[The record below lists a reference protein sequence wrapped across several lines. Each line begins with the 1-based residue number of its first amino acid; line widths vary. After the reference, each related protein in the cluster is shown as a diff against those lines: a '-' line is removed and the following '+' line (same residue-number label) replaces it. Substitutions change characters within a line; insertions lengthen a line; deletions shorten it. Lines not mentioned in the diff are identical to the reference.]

1 MDSVLRGVIIY
12 FILLVILRVSGRR
25 TLGQMTTFDF
35 VLLLIIAET
44 TQQALLGEDF
54 SLTNAGLL
62 IVTLIAVD
70 IGLSLL
76 RERWP
81 RLNRIIE
88 GLPLILVEDGRPIKE
103 RVDQS
108 RVGEE
113 DILAAARQSQGIERM
128 EQIKYAVLER
138 NGGISIIPKQK
149 GRPSSRFND
158 GQNPPTRL
166 RQASPLGKPKVR
178 TFVPRPRLVPGCECT
193 LRMMVV
199 GH

>member
-1 MDSVLRGVIIY
+1 MDSVLRGVIVY

-62 IVTLIAVD
+62 IVTLIGID

-81 RLNRIIE
+81 RLNGLIE

-113 DILAAARQSQGIERM
+113 DILAAARESQGIERM
-128 EQIKYAVLER
+128 EQIKYAVLEH
-138 NGGISIIPKQK
+138 NGGISIIPKEK
-149 GRPSSRFND
+149 GWPSSRSDD
-158 GQNPPTRL
+158 GPNPT
-166 RQASPLGKPKVR
+166 S
-178 TFVPRPRLVPGCECT
+178 RLVPE
-193 LRMMVV
+193 
-199 GH
+199 

>member
-62 IVTLIAVD
+62 IVTLMVID

-108 RVGEE
+108 RVDEE
-113 DILAAARQSQGIERM
+113 DILAAARESQGIERM
-128 EQIKYAVLER
+128 DQIKYAVLER
-138 NGGISIIPKQK
+138 NGGISIIPKQE
-149 GRPSSRFND
+149 GGSI
-158 GQNPPTRL
+158 
-166 RQASPLGKPKVR
+166 
-178 TFVPRPRLVPGCECT
+178 
-193 LRMMVV
+193 
-199 GH
+199 

>member
-1 MDSVLRGVIIY
+1 MDSVLRGVIVY

-62 IVTLIAVD
+62 IVTLIGID

-81 RLNRIIE
+81 RLNGLIE

-113 DILAAARQSQGIERM
+113 DILAAARESQGIERM
-128 EQIKYAVLER
+128 EHIKYAVLER
-138 NGGISIIPKQK
+138 NGGISIIPKEK
-149 GRPSSRFND
+149 G
-158 GQNPPTRL
+158 
-166 RQASPLGKPKVR
+166 
-178 TFVPRPRLVPGCECT
+178 
-193 LRMMVV
+193 
-199 GH
+199 

>member
-1 MDSVLRGVIIY
+1 MDSVLRGVIVY

-62 IVTLIAVD
+62 IVTLIGID

-81 RLNRIIE
+81 RLNGLIE

-113 DILAAARQSQGIERM
+113 DILAAARESQGIERM

-138 NGGISIIPKQK
+138 NGGISIIPKEK
-149 GRPSSRFND
+149 G
-158 GQNPPTRL
+158 
-166 RQASPLGKPKVR
+166 
-178 TFVPRPRLVPGCECT
+178 
-193 LRMMVV
+193 
-199 GH
+199 

>member
-1 MDSVLRGVIIY
+1 MDSVLRGVIVY

-62 IVTLIAVD
+62 IVTLIGID

-81 RLNRIIE
+81 RLNGLIE

-113 DILAAARQSQGIERM
+113 DILAAARESQGIERM

-138 NGGISIIPKQK
+138 NGGISIIPKGK
-149 GRPSSRFND
+149 G
-158 GQNPPTRL
+158 
-166 RQASPLGKPKVR
+166 
-178 TFVPRPRLVPGCECT
+178 
-193 LRMMVV
+193 
-199 GH
+199 